1 MFMTAPAMWVLKR
14 LGLRGKFALVSVL
27 GLGSMAGAGWAVQA
41 LPTLPALGVVLGAG
55 ALFLYVLWA
64 FQAVL
69 MQQLGQLSRAM
80 AQATAGDLTVRVEA
94 QGRDE
99 LAQMAQLLDKM
110 VIALSSMVADVLSNA
125 ALVSHTGATLLQ
137 DNHLL
142 AERTDQQCGANRGQR
157 GANHRRRAKQCPG
170 CHRRPAADTTRALQH
185 GCGRGGDGQGRQ
197 FCRIH

>member
-1 MFMTAPAMWVLKR
+1 M
-14 LGLRGKFALVSVL
+14 
-27 GLGSMAGAGWAVQA
+27 
-41 LPTLPALGVVLGAG
+41 VLGAG

-69 MQQLGQLSRAM
+69 MQQLGQLSQAM

-137 DNHLL
+137 DN
-142 AERTDQQCGANRGQR
+142 
-157 GANHRRRAKQCPG
+157 
-170 CHRRPAADTTRALQH
+170 
-185 GCGRGGDGQGRQ
+185 
-197 FCRIH
+197 

>member
-1 MFMTAPAMWVLKR
+1 
-14 LGLRGKFALVSVL
+14 
-27 GLGSMAGAGWAVQA
+27 
-41 LPTLPALGVVLGAG
+41 
-55 ALFLYVLWA
+55 
-64 FQAVL
+64 

-137 DNHLL
+137 DNQLL
-142 AERTDQQCGANRGQR
+142 AERTDQQASNVVQTVTSVEQSPPPCKTMPRLPPPPSSRHNTCAP
-157 GANHRRRAKQCPG
+157 AWMRAWW
-170 CHRRPAADTTRALQH
+170 
-185 GCGRGGDGQGRQ
+185 
-197 FCRIH
+197 